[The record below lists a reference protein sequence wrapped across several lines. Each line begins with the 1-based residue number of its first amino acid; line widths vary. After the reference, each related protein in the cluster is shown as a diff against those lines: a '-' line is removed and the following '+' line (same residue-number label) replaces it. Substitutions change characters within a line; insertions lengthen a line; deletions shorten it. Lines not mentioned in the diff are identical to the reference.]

1 MVKKNSETVADANVE
16 QSLDLHAEET
26 QAGETQVAAMPSD
39 CEIDA
44 IIRKRVYAAIGV
56 GFVPVPLVDLAGLT
70 AIQLELIHALA
81 KAYGVEFQ
89 KERVKSIISSLCGG
103 VLSVAMV
110 PFFASVFK
118 SIPVI
123 GTTAGG
129 ATISIVGGAST
140 YAIGQVFDR
149 HFREGGN
156 LLNLDAQEA
165 KTYFKTKLEEGKNLV
180 SKMKPGKKEDPAQ
193 APEPE
198 ASA

>member
-1 MVKKNSETVADANVE
+1 MAKKNSETVHEGIDLQE
-16 QSLDLHAEET
+16 QIQGEP
-26 QAGETQVAAMPSD
+26 AGETQAMPSD

-70 AIQLELIHALA
+70 AIQLELIHALS

-103 VLSVAMV
+103 ALSVAVV

-140 YAIGQVFDR
+140 YAIGKVFDR
-149 HFREGGN
+149 HFRQGGN
-156 LLNLDAQEA
+156 VLNLDAKEA
-165 KTYFKTKLEEGKNLV
+165 KTYFKTKLDEGKTLV
-180 SKMKPGKKEDPAQ
+180 SKMKSAKKEDAGPAAQ

-198 ASA
+198 ASV